1 MANKVKGKVKERTEE
16 WVYPDSLKLNL
27 TAPTLLSTA
36 TVVLVVRLRQVVPPC
51 GFHVGSEPTY

>member
-51 GFHVGSEPTY
+51 G